1 MKKIYLILWTVIIT
15 LLVVCTT
22 FEIKQNKKTKEEIKR
37 LEKIIE
43 LKQEINKEYVY
54 LFKETE
60 NKNLKQE
67 INDKQIKI
75 EEAAK
80 TIENLQTTINERQ
93 QENQNIKEEI
103 DIKQQ
108 ELNRIIEERR
118 QIEEQRRLEQI
129 RRIEASTVKIETE
142 ITYSQFPNYPTGC
155 ESIALKIL
163 LEYNGI
169 YTSGDEI
176 IDRLKKGQLPYKIED
191 EMYGGNPE
199 IEFIGDP
206 RNDYSYGVY
215 NTPIAEVASTF
226 KGNIQNREGM
236 ELEEILNLINE
247 NRPVMV
253 WTTINNLPSR
263 ISSIWIYR
271 PTGEKIYW
279 KENEH
284 AVVIIGYNDEQVI
297 VSDPYTGR
305 ITRYNRQ
312 TFKENYNYM
321 GKRAVYY

>member
-67 INDKQIKI
+67 INDKQTKI
-75 EEAAK
+75 EETAK

-108 ELNRIIEERR
+108 ELNRIIEEKR

>member
-1 MKKIYLILWTVIIT
+1 MKKIYLILWTIVIT

-22 FEIKQNKKTKEEIKR
+22 FVLKQNKKILQENKR
-37 LEKIIE
+37 LNEIID

-60 NKNLKQE
+60 NKNIKQE
-67 INDKQIKI
+67 INNKKYAIQ
-75 EEAAK
+75 EK
-80 TIENLQTTINERQ
+80 TNQIENLQNTINDLSK
-93 QENQNIKEEI
+93 ENQNIKDEI
-103 DIKQQ
+103 EIKQR
-108 ELNRIIEERR
+108 ELNELL
-118 QIEEQRRLEQI
+118 QEQRRKEI
-129 RRIEASTVKIETE
+129 ERIEATTVKIQNE
-142 ITYSQFPNYPTGC
+142 ITYSQFPEYPTGC

-176 IDRLKKGQLPYKIED
+176 INRLKKGQLPYKIED

-215 NTPIAEVASTF
+215 NTPIAEVANTF
-226 KGNIQNREGM
+226 KANIQNREGM
-236 ELEEILNLINE
+236 ELDEILNIVSE
-247 NRPVMV
+247 KRPVMV
-253 WTTINNLPSR
+253 WTTVENLPSR
-263 ISSIWIYR
+263 ISTIWIYR

-284 AVVIIGYNDEQVI
+284 AVVIIGYNEAQVI

-305 ITRYNRQ
+305 ITRYNKN
-312 TFKENYNYM
+312 TFRENYNYM

>member
-1 MKKIYLILWTVIIT
+1 MKKIYLILWTIIIT

-22 FEIKQNKKTKEEIKR
+22 FILKQNKKILQENKR
-37 LEKIIE
+37 LNEIID

-60 NKNLKQE
+60 NKNIKEE
-67 INDKQIKI
+67 INNKQYVLQ
-75 EEAAK
+75 ETTEQ
-80 TIENLQTTINERQ
+80 IENLQKTINDLN
-93 QENQNIKEEI
+93 QENQNIKDEIEKKKEEL
-103 DIKQQ
+103 D
-108 ELNRIIEERR
+108 RI
-118 QIEEQRRLEQI
+118 IEEQRRIEEQHRI
-129 RRIEASTVKIETE
+129 EKQRIIEASTVKIENE

-155 ESIALKIL
+155 ESVALYIL
-163 LEYNGI
+163 LKYYGI
-169 YTSGDEI
+169 ETTPDEI
-176 IDRLKKGQLPYKIED
+176 INKLKKGNLPYKIED
-191 EMYGGNPE
+191 VMYGGNPE

-215 NTPIAEVASTF
+215 NTPIAEVANTF
-226 KGNIQNREGM
+226 KENVQNREGI
-236 ELEEILNLINE
+236 ELEEVLNIVSE
-247 NRPVMV
+247 KRPVMV
-253 WTTINNLPSR
+253 WTTVNNLPSR
-263 ISSIWIYR
+263 ISAIWIYR

-305 ITRYNRQ
+305 ITRYSRNIFR
-312 TFKENYNYM
+312 ENYNYM